1 MAGIYTYDGGHDLG
15 LPLEF
20 RSRLGLSRRIA
31 ARWRAGLALE
41 HKSNA
46 GAGDRNP
53 GIETLFLT
61 LSRSY

>member
-1 MAGIYTYDGGHDLG
+1 MAGIYTFDGGHDLG

-20 RSRLGLSRRIA
+20 RSRLGLSRRIGG
-31 ARWRAGLALE
+31 RWRAGLALE